1 MNTKRTAKALRKE
14 LKNDVIESAAKIAMK
29 KSNAVKEKKILQEK
43 EKELTRS
50 QKDIQSY
57 TKYFLRHKLEMSEQ
71 EYLNAVSKKL
81 NCIVA
86 DNLNLIHERLNEI
99 PPQNLAYTLSVL
111 FDKLMILNGRPTNI
125 TASANVKLG
134 ASDMTPDKVRSI
146 LKGAKKATE
155 NLPKE
160 ASNEKVIEVSDEK
173 NG

>member
-1 MNTKRTAKALRKE
+1 MSNRATAKALRKE
-14 LKNDVIESAAKIAMK
+14 LKNDIIDSAAKIAMK
-29 KSNAVKEKKILQEK
+29 KSNAVAETKKLQEK
-43 EKELTRS
+43 ANDPTRKQKEIQNFTRH
-50 QKDIQSY
+50 
-57 TKYFLRHKLEMSEQ
+57 FLRHKLEMSEQ

-86 DNLNLIHERLNEI
+86 DNLNLIHEKLDKI

-155 NLPKE
+155 SLPKK
-160 ASNEKVIEVSDEK
+160 ASHDKVIEVTNEE
-173 NG
+173 

>member
-1 MNTKRTAKALRKE
+1 MANWNIYIIFRAQKFIKPVNNKT
-14 LKNDVIESAAKIAMK
+14 
-29 KSNAVKEKKILQEK
+29 VKVNFEKFE
-43 EKELTRS
+43 
-50 QKDIQSY
+50 
-57 TKYFLRHKLEMSEQ
+57 
-71 EYLNAVSKKL
+71 
-81 NCIVA
+81 
-86 DNLNLIHERLNEI
+86 
-99 PPQNLAYTLSVL
+99 NLAYTLSVL

>member
-1 MNTKRTAKALRKE
+1 MRNNKTVKALRKD
-14 LKNDVIESAAKIAMK
+14 LKNDIIESAAKIAMK
-29 KSNAVKEKKILQEK
+29 KANAASETRKLQEK
-43 EKELTRS
+43 VNDPTRKQKEIHNFTRH
-50 QKDIQSY
+50 
-57 TKYFLRHKLEMSEQ
+57 FLRYKLEMSEQ
-71 EYLNAVSKKL
+71 EYLNAVSQKL
-81 NCIVA
+81 SAIVG
-86 DNLNLIHERLNEI
+86 DNLNLIHEKLNEI

-146 LKGAKKATE
+146 LKGAKKATQ

-173 NG
+173 SG

>member
-1 MNTKRTAKALRKE
+1 
-14 LKNDVIESAAKIAMK
+14 MK
-29 KSNAVKEKKILQEK
+29 KSNAVAETKKLQEK
-43 EKELTRS
+43 ANDPTKKQKEIQNFTRH
-50 QKDIQSY
+50 
-57 TKYFLRHKLEMSEQ
+57 FLRHKLEMSEQ

-86 DNLNLIHERLNEI
+86 DNLNLIHEKLDKI

-155 NLPKE
+155 SLPKK
-160 ASNEKVIEVSDEK
+160 ASHDKVIEVTNEE
-173 NG
+173 

>member
-29 KSNAVKEKKILQEK
+29 KSNAVKETKILQEK

-111 FDKLMILNGRPTNI
+111 FD
-125 TASANVKLG
+125 
-134 ASDMTPDKVRSI
+134 
-146 LKGAKKATE
+146 
-155 NLPKE
+155 LP
-160 ASNEKVIEVSDEK
+160 
-173 NG
+173 

>member
-1 MNTKRTAKALRKE
+1 
-14 LKNDVIESAAKIAMK
+14 MK
-29 KSNAVKEKKILQEK
+29 KSNAVAETKKLQEK
-43 EKELTRS
+43 ANDPTRKQKEIQNFTRH
-50 QKDIQSY
+50 
-57 TKYFLRHKLEMSEQ
+57 FLRHKLEMSEQ

-86 DNLNLIHERLNEI
+86 DNLNLIHEKLDKI

-155 NLPKE
+155 SLPKK
-160 ASNEKVIEVSDEK
+160 ASHDKVIEVTNEE
-173 NG
+173 